1 MKNTIKIQNQ
11 KIPQELL
18 TDEILELY
26 EIKNSDY
33 GNSFYKQLD
42 EDGLLVSKIRLQD
55 KLSRFSSIIK
65 KGTIEV
71 KDEKLRDTL
80 IDLAT
85 YSIMTVAWMDNK

>member
-1 MKNTIKIQNQ
+1 MNYSEVM
-11 KIPQELL
+11 ELL
-18 TDEILELY
+18 TNEILELY
-26 EIKNSDY
+26 EKKNSDY

-65 KGTIEV
+65 KDTIEV
-71 KDEKLRDTL
+71 EDEKLRDTL

>member
-1 MKNTIKIQNQ
+1 MNYSEVM
-11 KIPQELL
+11 ELL

-71 KDEKLRDTL
+71 EDEKLRDTL

-85 YSIMTVAWMDNK
+85 YSMMTVAWLDNKQK

>member
-1 MKNTIKIQNQ
+1 MNYSEVM
-11 KIPQELL
+11 ELL

-26 EIKNSDY
+26 EKKNSDY

-65 KGTIEV
+65 KDTIEV
-71 KDEKLRDTL
+71 EDEKLRDTL

-85 YSIMTVAWMDNK
+85 YSIMTVAWMNNK

>member
-1 MKNTIKIQNQ
+1 MNYSEVM
-11 KIPQELL
+11 ELL
-18 TDEILELY
+18 TDEIVELY
-26 EIKNSDY
+26 EKKNSDY

-71 KDEKLRDTL
+71 EDEKLRDTL

-85 YSIMTVAWMDNK
+85 YSMMTVAWMDNK

>member
-1 MKNTIKIQNQ
+1 MNYSEVM
-11 KIPQELL
+11 ELL
-18 TDEILELY
+18 TDEILKLY

-55 KLSRFSSIIK
+55 KLSRFSSVIK

-85 YSIMTVAWMDNK
+85 YSIMTVAWLDNKQK

>member
-1 MKNTIKIQNQ
+1 MNYSEVMK
-11 KIPQELL
+11 LL

-26 EIKNSDY
+26 EKKNSDY

-65 KGTIEV
+65 KDTIEV
-71 KDEKLRDTL
+71 EDEKLRDTL

>member
-1 MKNTIKIQNQ
+1 MNYSEVM
-11 KIPQELL
+11 ELL

-26 EIKNSDY
+26 KIKNSDY
-33 GNSFYKQLD
+33 VNSFYKQLD

-85 YSIMTVAWMDNK
+85 YSIMTVAWLDNKQK

>member
-1 MKNTIKIQNQ
+1 MNYSEVM
-11 KIPQELL
+11 ELL
-18 TDEILELY
+18 TNEILELY

-85 YSIMTVAWMDNK
+85 YSIMTVAWMDNSKI

>member
-1 MKNTIKIQNQ
+1 MNYSEIM
-11 KIPQELL
+11 ELL

-71 KDEKLRDTL
+71 EDEKLRDTL
-80 IDLAT
+80 IDLAA

>member
-1 MKNTIKIQNQ
+1 MNYSEVM
-11 KIPQELL
+11 ELL

-26 EIKNSDY
+26 EKKNSDY

-65 KGTIEV
+65 KDTIEV
-71 KDEKLRDTL
+71 EDEKLRDTL

>member
-1 MKNTIKIQNQ
+1 MDYSEVM
-11 KIPQELL
+11 ELL

-26 EIKNSDY
+26 EKKNSDY

-65 KGTIEV
+65 KDTIEV
-71 KDEKLRDTL
+71 EDEKLRDTL

>member
-1 MKNTIKIQNQ
+1 MNYLEVM
-11 KIPQELL
+11 ELL

-26 EIKNSDY
+26 EKKNSDY

-65 KGTIEV
+65 KDTIEV
-71 KDEKLRDTL
+71 EDEKLRDTL

>member
-1 MKNTIKIQNQ
+1 MNYSEVM
-11 KIPQELL
+11 ELL
-18 TDEILELY
+18 TDEILKLY

-85 YSIMTVAWMDNK
+85 YSIMTVAWLDNKQK

>member
-1 MKNTIKIQNQ
+1 MNYSEVM
-11 KIPQELL
+11 ELL
-18 TDEILELY
+18 TDEILKLY

-65 KGTIEV
+65 KDTIEV

>member
-1 MKNTIKIQNQ
+1 MNYSEVM
-11 KIPQELL
+11 ELL

-26 EIKNSDY
+26 EKKNSDY

-65 KGTIEV
+65 KDTIEV
-71 KDEKLRDTL
+71 EDEKLRDTL

-85 YSIMTVAWMDNK
+85 YSIMTVAWMGNK

>member
-1 MKNTIKIQNQ
+1 MNYSEVM
-11 KIPQELL
+11 ELL

-26 EIKNSDY
+26 EKKNSDY

-65 KGTIEV
+65 KDTIKVE
-71 KDEKLRDTL
+71 DEKLRDTL

>member
-1 MKNTIKIQNQ
+1 MNYSEVM
-11 KIPQELL
+11 ELL

-26 EIKNSDY
+26 KIKNSDY

-65 KGTIEV
+65 KDTIEV
-71 KDEKLRDTL
+71 EDEKLRDTL

-85 YSIMTVAWMDNK
+85 YSIMTVAWLDNKQK

>member
-1 MKNTIKIQNQ
+1 MNYSEVM
-11 KIPQELL
+11 ELL

-26 EIKNSDY
+26 EKKNSDY

-65 KGTIEV
+65 KDTIEV
-71 KDEKLRDTL
+71 EDEKLRDTL

-85 YSIMTVAWMDNK
+85 YSMMTVAWIDNK

>member
-1 MKNTIKIQNQ
+1 MDYSEVM
-11 KIPQELL
+11 ELL
-18 TDEILELY
+18 TNEILELY
-26 EIKNSDY
+26 EKKNSDY

-65 KGTIEV
+65 KDTIEV
-71 KDEKLRDTL
+71 EDEKLRDTL

>member
-1 MKNTIKIQNQ
+1 MNYSEVM
-11 KIPQELL
+11 ELL
-18 TDEILELY
+18 TDEILELN

>member
-1 MKNTIKIQNQ
+1 MNYSEVM
-11 KIPQELL
+11 ELL
-18 TDEILELY
+18 TDEIFELY
-26 EIKNSDY
+26 EKKNSDY

-71 KDEKLRDTL
+71 EDEKLRDTL

-85 YSIMTVAWMDNK
+85 YSMMTVAWLDNKQK

>member
-1 MKNTIKIQNQ
+1 M
-11 KIPQELL
+11 EDLYFARVSL
-18 TDEILELY
+18 ILDDICDLY
-26 EIKNSDY
+26 KKKNSDY

-85 YSIMTVAWMDNK
+85 YSIMTVAWLDNKQK

>member
-1 MKNTIKIQNQ
+1 MNYSEVMK
-11 KIPQELL
+11 LL

-26 EIKNSDY
+26 EKKNSDY

-71 KDEKLRDTL
+71 EDEKLRDTL

-85 YSIMTVAWMDNK
+85 YSMMTVAWIDNK

>member
-1 MKNTIKIQNQ
+1 MNYSEVM
-11 KIPQELL
+11 ELL

-26 EIKNSDY
+26 KIKNSDY

-65 KGTIEV
+65 KDTIEV
-71 KDEKLRDTL
+71 EDEKLRDTL

>member
-1 MKNTIKIQNQ
+1 MNYSGVM
-11 KIPQELL
+11 ELL

-26 EIKNSDY
+26 EKKNSDY

-65 KGTIEV
+65 KDTIEV
-71 KDEKLRDTL
+71 EDEKLRDTL

>member
-1 MKNTIKIQNQ
+1 MNYSEVM
-11 KIPQELL
+11 ELL
-18 TDEILELY
+18 TDEILKLY
-26 EIKNSDY
+26 EKKNSDY

-65 KGTIEV
+65 KDTIEV
-71 KDEKLRDTL
+71 EDEKLRDTL

>member
-1 MKNTIKIQNQ
+1 MNYSEVM
-11 KIPQELL
+11 ELL
-18 TDEILELY
+18 IDEILELY
-26 EIKNSDY
+26 EKKNSDY

-65 KGTIEV
+65 KDTIEV
-71 KDEKLRDTL
+71 EDEKLRDTL